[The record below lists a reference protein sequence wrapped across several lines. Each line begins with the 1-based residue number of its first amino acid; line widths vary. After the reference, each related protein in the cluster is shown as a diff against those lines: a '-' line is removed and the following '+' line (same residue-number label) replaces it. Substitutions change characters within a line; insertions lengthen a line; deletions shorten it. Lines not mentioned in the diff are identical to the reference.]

1 MDFLLNPFITVLAL
15 LYSIFGNN
23 IVLAITALTVVIRL
37 ATSPLLLQQQRST
50 EAMQVVQ
57 PQIKRL
63 QEKYKGDREKLSM
76 AQMELYKEHKI
87 SPLGGCLPLLV
98 QLPIMFALYGAITYG
113 LGATPYQV
121 VDLSGRLL
129 IPGLDKLVPLDKL
142 WLGLDLTQPPTVA
155 GFNAA
160 AVILPLLVLATTW
173 LQSKLTIPPV
183 DPNDKSNPAA
193 SMTRSMTTIMPLM
206 FGFFAL
212 TFSVGLS
219 IYFIVSNIVGII
231 QYTLLG
237 KAHWNQVLPGRGG
250 GAVVV
255 GGGKQPLS
263 ADQQAEND
271 AILKRV
277 MDKIE
282 SAPRNP
288 ALARGSSNGKASEKV
303 LSTKPKP
310 AAPSSLVKTNGRKK
324 KK

>member
-23 IVLAITALTVVIRL
+23 IVLAITALTVIIRL

-50 EAMQVVQ
+50 EAMQVLQ

-98 QLPIMFALYGAITYG
+98 QLPILFALYGAITYG

-121 VDLSGRLL
+121 IDLSGRLL

-183 DPNDKSNPAA
+183 DPNDKNNPAA

-231 QYTLLG
+231 QYTMLG

-250 GAVVV
+250 TAVV

-263 ADQQAEND
+263 AEKQAENE

-277 MDKIE
+277 IEKIE
-282 SAPRNP
+282 SSPRNP
-288 ALARGSSNGKASEKV
+288 VLSRGSANGKASEKV

-310 AAPSSLVKTNGRKK
+310 AAPSSLVRTNGRKK

>member
-1 MDFLLNPFITVLAL
+1 MDFLLNPFITALAL

-50 EAMQVVQ
+50 EAMQVLQ

-63 QEKYKGDREKLSM
+63 QEKYKGDREKISM

-87 SPLGGCLPLLV
+87 SPLGGCLPLVV
-98 QLPIMFALYGAITYG
+98 QLPILFALYGAITYG

-121 VDLSGRLL
+121 IDLSGRLL
-129 IPGLDKLVPLDKL
+129 IPGLDKLVPLDKM
-142 WLGLDLTQPPTVA
+142 WLGLDLTQSPTVA

-160 AVILPLLVLATTW
+160 VVILPLLVVVTTW

-219 IYFIVSNIVGII
+219 IYFIVSNTVGII

-250 GAVVV
+250 AAVTSN
-255 GGGKQPLS
+255 GKQLLS
-263 ADQQAEND
+263 PAKQAENE
-271 AILKRV
+271 AILNRV

-282 SAPRNP
+282 SSPRNP
-288 ALARGSSNGKASEKV
+288 ALNRGGGKASEKV

-310 AAPSSLVKTNGRKK
+310 AAPSSLVSPSGRKK

>member
-1 MDFLLNPFITVLAL
+1 MDFLLNPFITILAL
-15 LYSIFGNN
+15 LYSLFGNN

-50 EAMQVVQ
+50 EAMQVLQ
-57 PQIKRL
+57 PQIKKL
-63 QEKYKGDREKLSM
+63 QEKYKGDREKISQ
-76 AQMELYKEHKI
+76 AQMELYREYKI
-87 SPLGGCLPLLV
+87 NPLGGCLPLLV
-98 QLPIMFALYGAITYG
+98 QLPILFALYGAITYG

-129 IPGLDKLVPLDKL
+129 IPGLDTLVPLDKL

-160 AVILPLLVLATTW
+160 AIILPLLVLVTTW

-219 IYFIVSNIVGII
+219 IYFIVSNVVGII

-237 KAHWNQVLPGRGG
+237 KAHWNQVVPGLVS
-250 GAVVV
+250 AKQA
-255 GGGKQPLS
+255 GKPVIS
-263 ADQQAEND
+263 VEQQSQND
-271 AILKRV
+271 AILARV
-277 MDKIE
+277 IQKIE

-288 ALARGSSNGKASEKV
+288 ALASRASAAAKASDRV
-303 LSTKPKP
+303 LATKPKP
-310 AAPSSLVKTNGRKK
+310 AEPSSLIGASSRKK
-324 KK
+324 KKK

>member
-23 IVLAITALTVVIRL
+23 IVLAITALTVIIRL

-50 EAMQVVQ
+50 EAMQVLQ

-63 QEKYKGDREKLSM
+63 QEKYKGDRERMSQ
-76 AQMELYKEHKI
+76 AQMELYKEYKI
-87 SPLGGCLPLLV
+87 NPLGGCLPLLV
-98 QLPIMFALYGAITYG
+98 QLPILFALYGAITYG

-129 IPGLDKLVPLDKL
+129 IPGLDSLVPLDKL
-142 WLGLDLTQPPTVA
+142 WLGLDLTQAPTVG

-160 AVILPLLVLATTW
+160 AVILPLLVMVTTW
-173 LQSKLTIPPV
+173 LQSKLTIPPT

-193 SMTRSMTTIMPLM
+193 GMTRSMTTIMPLM

-219 IYFIVSNIVGII
+219 IYFIVSNVVGII

-237 KAHWNQVLPGRGG
+237 KAHWNQVLPNRGG
-250 GAVVV
+250 TAVA
-255 GGGKQPLS
+255 GKGKSFIS
-263 ADQQAEND
+263 AEQQAEND
-271 AILKRV
+271 AIYNRV
-277 MDKIE
+277 VQKVE
-282 SAPRNP
+282 SSARNP
-288 ALARGSSNGKASEKV
+288 AINRGSSNGKASEKV

-310 AAPSSLVKTNGRKK
+310 AAPSSLVKASGRKK